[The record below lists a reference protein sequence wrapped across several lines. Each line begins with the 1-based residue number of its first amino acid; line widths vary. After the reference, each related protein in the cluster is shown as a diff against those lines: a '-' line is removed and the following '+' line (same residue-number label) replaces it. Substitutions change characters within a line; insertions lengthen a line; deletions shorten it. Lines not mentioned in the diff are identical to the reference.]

1 MAIAWDPALAV
12 GVAEIDDQH
21 RELFRRVDALIE
33 SVQARRS
40 AAEAARLLEYLD
52 EYVVSHFGAEEAL
65 MKASRYPGLA
75 EHQVEHARLIEDLAA
90 LREEYRRDG
99 ATALLVVRVNARV
112 TQWLFQHINRTDRA
126 LGAFL
131 LTHRRASA

>member
-12 GVAEIDDQH
+12 GVAEIDEQH
-21 RELFRRVDALIE
+21 RELFRRVDALLE
-33 SVQARRS
+33 AVQSRQS

-52 EYVVSHFGAEEAL
+52 AYVVSHFGAEEAL
-65 MKASRYPGLA
+65 MKASRYPGLEA
-75 EHQVEHARLIEDLAA
+75 HQAEHARLIEDLAA

-99 ATALLVVRVNARV
+99 VTALLVVRVNARV

-131 LTHRRASA
+131 LAHRRATP